1 VIAKRNLLALTS
13 PVNDYFLIR
22 RHDWKAVGRRV
33 RELRGFDTNQAD
45 LADMIG
51 VAQSHVSA
59 IERGQKEPSATILLR
74 IAKRYGKTLEWL
86 LTGVGK

>member
-1 VIAKRNLLALTS
+1 MSIPLNVLT
-13 PVNDYFLIR
+13 I
-22 RHDWKAVGRRV
+22 DWKAVGRRV
-33 RELRGFDTNQAD
+33 RELRGFDTNQAE

-74 IAKRYGKTLEWL
+74 IAQRYGKTLEWL